1 MLRAVFYFLLST
13 SLFYF
18 NSYGQEYNIYE
29 FSKGDPV
36 QHLEFQASHSDSQGF
51 LWVATQQGILRF
63 DGSRYQS
70 FSHPLSVLPTYDFIS
85 LPTGEFLAITSEGLI
100 EIKPGLLFPSFS
112 SYLLTETTLFHANL
126 KEYITHLVDSKGNI
140 WLITKKHI
148 LTYRNKKWE
157 LMPLAS
163 VIGRNSQMVAKLVED
178 QQDGLWLVL
187 TGGEL
192 YHFDP
197 ERNSWEKKD
206 NPTSLAFIQSARVDA
221 SGNILLSGNGLSI
234 ISIDSTGLEES
245 FFLEFS
251 DKQLIHS
258 LQGANGSSIFMDQ
271 KGTLKQ
277 LIKHRDTY
285 RLIPVYGRVGQ
296 HGLKEISLGN
306 IKHLFQGSNGN
317 IWATKSHNL
326 ALLHSPYFEGLIQLP
341 RYASNLIVFKNKAY
355 MAMGDVYAIEKKHYR
370 WDIQKIDLD
379 RNTLGNMTSVC
390 RTPGVL
396 WLGNNS
402 GELYRKD
409 ELTGY
414 THKID
419 LPLSSGS
426 IFYIHPDKKE
436 NVWLS
441 RAPLEE
447 PLLGVTKVGKWGKAK
462 HYGREEGL
470 NSRVI
475 VSFQAPNGNLL
486 MGAIGT
492 RSYLYTYIEGED
504 RFENLSLPLPIRI
517 SNGVNFEVHD
527 LCTDDTGN
535 VYLATTHGLL
545 VQKKDTVE
553 KVNLGE
559 GFSNKE
565 IRSIVRHTDG
575 SIWLSTDKEGLLR
588 YHLGEV
594 IPFDESSGLPDELMT
609 YRNLRIDSSNRIW
622 VGTYEGTVPAKGG
635 NPKLLSTPTPG
646 LNFLPNKENNL
657 PRYTIDSLITAFLP
671 FRGSL
676 SLEAIS
682 PTYLENSVKFQYRVL
697 SASSFHSNWSNPS
710 QNPLIHLD
718 QIPPGNH
725 TLEIRALKKGG
736 YAWSE
741 PVQLRLSVAN
751 IWYLS
756 PWAFFLYIT
765 VALGMVW
772 FVNWAI
778 SKRLQ
783 EKNKFLE
790 SLVKHRTL
798 QLEDAKVKAETANK
812 AKSFFLANMSHEI
825 RTPMNGIIGMSDLL
839 SETELS
845 AEQEDYVHTLQSTS
859 SSLLNIINDILDFSK
874 IESGKME
881 LERIPVDLQ
890 HCIEEVLTVFST
902 KASEKN
908 LDIIYFIEDEVPPH
922 ILSDSVRIKQILF
935 NLISNAIKFTAKGE
949 VYTYVS
955 AAPVD
960 NSGSKVEIRFAV
972 RDTGI
977 GIPKEKQEKLFKAFS
992 QVDSSTS
999 RKYGGTGLG
1008 LAICQKLT
1016 DLLGGTIFLESEVNK
1031 GTTITFTIIAE
1042 PTNQPMIGTYKDQ
1055 FPELVGKSVL
1065 LVENNPTNRKVLL
1078 TWLRKAGMRPYWV
1091 ADGPGALNWLQS
1103 EPQPDLIILDFYLP
1117 EMDGIELA
1125 TKIRGLP
1132 SASAIPQILLSSVGE
1147 NLNEVRKSGLFKKVL
1162 TKPLKR
1168 NLLLEVIVNSLGI
1181 SQNFL
1186 QQAISGTPTTDDKSL
1201 LGHRLPMN
1209 ILVVEDNQVNQ
1220 KLVLKML
1227 SKMGYDASLV
1237 ENGVEAVEIT
1247 QKQDFDLV
1255 LMDIQ
1260 MPLMDGFEATQTIR
1274 ARNSFNPQ
1282 FIVALTAST
1291 LKGDREKC
1299 IQRGMDDFL
1308 SKPFRKSELHK
1319 LLATYGKKVAQQHPK
1334 VNEGE

>member
-1 MLRAVFYFLLST
+1 MLRAVIYFLLST

-18 NSYGQEYNIYE
+18 NSYGQEYSVYE
-29 FSKGDPV
+29 FSQGDHV
-36 QHLEFQASHSDSQGF
+36 QHLEFRASHSDSQGF
-51 LWVATQQGILRF
+51 LWVATQEGILRF
-63 DGSRYQS
+63 DGSRYQA
-70 FSHPLSVLPTYDFIS
+70 FSHPLSILPTYDFVS

-112 SYLLTETTLFHANL
+112 SYLLTETTPFHSNL
-126 KEYITHLVDSKGNI
+126 KGYVTHLVDSKGNI

-157 LMPLAS
+157 FMPLAS
-163 VIGRNSQMVAKLVED
+163 LIGRNNQMVAKLVED
-178 QQDGLWLVL
+178 QQDGLWLIM
-187 TGGEL
+187 TGCEL
-192 YHFDP
+192 YHFNP
-197 ERNSWEKKD
+197 ERNSWKKKD
-206 NPTSLAFIQSARVDA
+206 NPTSLASIQSARVDA

-234 ISIDSTGLEES
+234 LSIDSTGIEES
-245 FFLEFS
+245 FFIEFP
-251 DKQLIHS
+251 DKQLTHS
-258 LQGANGSSIFMDQ
+258 LQKADGRVIFTNL
-271 KGTLKQ
+271 KGTLQQ
-277 LIKHRDTY
+277 LIKDKDTY
-285 RLIPVYGRVGQ
+285 RLIPVYGSVGQ
-296 HGLKEISLGN
+296 HGLKKISLGN
-306 IKHLFQGSNGN
+306 IKHLFQGANGN
-317 IWATKSHNL
+317 IWATSSHSL
-326 ALLHSPYFEGLIQLP
+326 TLLQSPYFEGLLQLP
-341 RYASNLIVFKNKAY
+341 RYASNLNVSKNKAY
-355 MAMGDVYAIEKKHYR
+355 VAMGDVYSIEKKHCR
-370 WDIQKIDLD
+370 WDVKKIELD
-379 RNTLGNMTSVC
+379 RNELGNMTSVC
-390 RTPGVL
+390 RTPGIL

-426 IFYIHPDKKE
+426 IFYIHPDEKE

-462 HYGREEGL
+462 HYGRESGL
-470 NSRVI
+470 DSRVI
-475 VSFQAPNGNLL
+475 VSFQVPEGPLY
-486 MGAIGT
+486 MGSIGSQ
-492 RSYLYTYIEGED
+492 SYLYRYKEEED

-527 LCTDDTGN
+527 LCTDNTGN

-559 GFSNKE
+559 DFSDRE
-565 IRSIVRHTDG
+565 IRSIVRHSDG

-588 YHLGEV
+588 YHQGEV

-635 NPKLLSTPTPG
+635 NPKLLSTPTPE
-646 LNFLPNKENNL
+646 LTFLANKENKL
-657 PRYTIDSLITAFLP
+657 PRYTLDSLITAFLP
-671 FRGSL
+671 FQGSL

-682 PTYLENSVKFQYRVL
+682 PTYTENSVKFQYRVL
-697 SASSFHSNWSNPS
+697 SASSFHTKWSNPS
-710 QNPLIHLD
+710 QNSLIQLD
-718 QIPPGNH
+718 QIPSGDH
-725 TLEIRALKKGG
+725 ILEIRALKKGG
-736 YAWSE
+736 FTWSE
-741 PVQLRLSVAN
+741 PVQIRLSVAN

-756 PWAFFLYIT
+756 AWAFILYISM
-765 VALGMVW
+765 ALGLVW
-772 FVNWAI
+772 FINWAI
-778 SKRLQ
+778 AKRLQ

-812 AKSFFLANMSHEI
+812 AKSSFLANMSHEI

-881 LERIPVDLQ
+881 LEQIPVDLQ

-935 NLISNAIKFTAKGE
+935 NLINNAIKFTSKGE
-949 VYTYVS
+949 VYTHVS
-955 AAPVD
+955 AVPVD
-960 NSGSKVEIRFAV
+960 EKGGKVEIRFAV

-977 GIPKEKQEKLFKAFS
+977 GIPKEKQERLFKAFS

-1016 DLLGGTIFLESEVNK
+1016 DLMGGTIFLESEVNK
-1031 GTTITFTIIAE
+1031 GTTVTFTILVE
-1042 PTNQPMIGTYKDQ
+1042 PTKQPMVGAHKDQ
-1055 FPELVGKSVL
+1055 FPELDGNSVL
-1065 LVENNPTNRKVLL
+1065 LVENNSTNRKVLL
-1078 TWLRKAGMRPYWV
+1078 TWLEKSGMKVHWV
-1091 ADGPGALNWLQS
+1091 ADPSGALNWLRS
-1103 EPQPDLIILDFYLP
+1103 EPLPDLIIMDSFLP
-1117 EMDGIELA
+1117 EMDGVELA
-1125 TKIRGLP
+1125 AKIQELP
-1132 SASAIPQILLSSVGE
+1132 SASSLPLILLSSVGE
-1147 NLNEVRKSGLFKKVL
+1147 NLNELRNTGLFKSVL
-1162 TKPLKR
+1162 KKPLKR
-1168 NLLLEVIVNSLGI
+1168 NLLLQVIVDSLNI
-1181 SQNFL
+1181 TPNFL
-1186 QQAISGTPTTDDKSL
+1186 QQAIAGDPRVDNREL
-1201 LGHRLPMN
+1201 LGQRLPMK
-1209 ILVVEDNQVNQ
+1209 ILVVEDNKVNQ

-1227 SKMGYDASLV
+1227 SKMGYEASLA
-1237 ENGVEAVEIT
+1237 ENGLEAVQIT
-1247 QKQDFDLV
+1247 QEQVFDLV

-1260 MPLMDGFEATQTIR
+1260 MPLMDGNEATKSIR
-1274 ARNSFNPQ
+1274 SRKSFSPK
-1282 FIVALTAST
+1282 FIIALTAST

-1299 IQRGMDDFL
+1299 IQNGMDDFL
-1308 SKPFRKSELHK
+1308 SKPFRKSELQK
-1319 LLATYGKKVAQQHPK
+1319 LLSIYGEKVAQLSVK
-1334 VNEGE
+1334 GN